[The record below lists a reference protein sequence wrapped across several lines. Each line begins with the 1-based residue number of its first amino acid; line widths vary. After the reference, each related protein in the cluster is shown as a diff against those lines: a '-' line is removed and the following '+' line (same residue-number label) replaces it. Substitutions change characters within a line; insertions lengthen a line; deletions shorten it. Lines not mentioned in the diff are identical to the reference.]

1 MTNPMLNYAFRAFG
15 FLKVEYEGRSYNKF
29 LYYIPLTISLFV
41 TLFVY
46 LINVSTKG
54 VVNIFLEDAF
64 SSLSTF
70 TQVLP
75 GFYIGSLAAIAS
87 YGYTGLDSE
96 MSSPK
101 AKIQESTTNGSRPS
115 PLTRRRYLTIMFGY
129 LASISMVLTILVFF
143 VTLLYSIGVFPV
155 AQIIFL
161 TIYYLVVFIFF
172 FIFIQMLLIT
182 FFGIYYLSDR
192 MHR

>member
-1 MTNPMLNYAFRAFG
+1 MLNYAFKAFG
-15 FLKVEYEGRSYNKF
+15 FLRVEYDGRDYNKF
-29 LYYIPLTISLFV
+29 LYYVPLGTSILITILF
-41 TLFVY
+41 Y
-46 LINVSTKG
+46 LININAEG
-54 VVNIFLEDAF
+54 VINIFLEDAF

-70 TQVLP
+70 IQVLP

-87 YGYTGLDSE
+87 YSYAGLDSE
-96 MSSPK
+96 MSNPK
-101 AKIQESTTNGSRPS
+101 VKIQERTTNGSRPS

-143 VTLLYSIGVFPV
+143 VTLLYSIGIFPV
-155 AQIIFL
+155 AKITFL
-161 TIYYLVVFIFF
+161 AIYYLIVFIFF
-172 FIFIQMLLIT
+172 SIFTQMLLIT